1 MSYRSGFIS
10 IIGQPNV
17 GKSTLLN
24 QILGQK
30 IAIITDK
37 PQTTRNRILGVYHFS
52 EGQMVFLDTPGIHQA
67 RGGLNQR
74 MVQTAFATLQE
85 IDLVLFLIDPLKKTN
100 ATDLMIKN
108 HLRQIKTPKILVV
121 NKMDVL
127 DSSRLIKSLDRG
139 SREEGFSDVIPLSAL
154 TGENVDR
161 LLRLLKSYLPEGSP
175 FFPEDVVTDQ
185 PIRFLASEIVREKLI
200 QETREE
206 VPYVIATQ
214 IESFKEDLKKNLTTI
229 HITLYVE
236 SSSQKGIIIGRK
248 GQMLK
253 KIGGAARRE
262 LEALLGTKVFLGLW
276 VKVRRGWRRDDRF
289 LNQMGY

>member
-1 MSYRSGFIS
+1 MSYRAGFIS

-67 RGGLNQR
+67 RGGLNRR

-85 IDLVLFLIDPLKKTN
+85 IDLVLFVIDPLKKGN
-100 ATDLMIKN
+100 ATDLLIKN
-108 HLRQIKTPKILVV
+108 HLRKINTPQILVV
-121 NKMDVL
+121 NKIDIL
-127 DSSRLIKSLDRG
+127 DPNQLVTQLDRS
-139 SREEGFSDVIPLSAL
+139 SREEGFSEVIPLSAL
-154 TGENVDR
+154 TGKNVDR
-161 LLRLLKSYLPEGSP
+161 LLTLLKSYLPEGSP
-175 FFPEDVVTDQ
+175 FFPEDIVTDQ

-200 QETREE
+200 QETHEE
-206 VPYVIATQ
+206 VPYIIATQ
-214 IESFKEDLKKNLTTI
+214 IESFKEDLKRNLATI

-236 SSSQKGIIIGRK
+236 SNSQKGIIIGRK

-262 LEALLGTKVFLGLW
+262 LEALLGMKVFLGLW
-276 VKVRRGWRRDDRF
+276 VKVRRGWRSDERF